1 LVVVGV
7 RGEVQDVATSSL
19 DVEEELDGVL
29 LALAELERPAGA
41 GALEAVALGGAG
53 DRAPV
58 GGDDVELGGV
68 EVQRPLLDGHLGGED
83 EVLVAVLGLRDGPA
97 VGALELARGRIGHVH
112 GEGAAAVHAHDLDRV
127 LLGGRVDGGQVGGR
141 RDLVG
146 GLLLGRLLLG
156 GLLLGGRLLGGGLL
170 RGLLIVGGRL
180 LTGGGAPAAA
190 GLLPAAAGEQPEAS
204 GDQQDQHEQQDEQAA
219 QPPEPLD
226 EVLLGRLAGTG
237 RRGPAGA
244 GVRAGRSLPVTG
256 RSLPVARRGVVRGGS
271 GTGVVGRRTLT
282 VAGRRGRLAVPGS
295 RGGLAVPGGRGRLA
309 VPGGRGGLAVPGG
322 RGRLLL
328 ARLGGPSL
336 TLSHAAGGR
345 AAPCGGAVPGT
356 GLVVLRRRLR
366 RLVGGLLRETGLEVR
381 ALVLG
386 RLRGAALRG
395 RLLARGLSHARGL
408 LSRARDMGGVI
419 ARRARRIT
427 LRARRLLRRGGVP
440 TMGLRPL
447 GPLGILGGRHA
458 RSVRR
463 RGRSVGVHG
472 SVPARRRLLGLGLR
486 CGEIGGVV
494 ARPGGGDPGGVVVT
508 GRDLLLGG
516 GLRLRRRIGGRLV
529 VGHPEVPPLRSG
541 PPGGVRL
548 PAGGRAP
555 VRVLDRPVRRRIE
568 AVSH

>member
-1 LVVVGV
+1 SAEPGSRRDVPLVVVGV

-83 EVLVAVLGLRDGPA
+83 EVLVAVLGLRDGAA

-156 GLLLGGRLLGGGLL
+156 GLLLGGLLLGGGLL

-204 GDQQDQHEQQDEQAA
+204 GDQQDQHEQQNEQAA

-226 EVLLGRLAGTG
+226 EALLGRLAGTG

-282 VAGRRGRLAVPGS
+282 VAGRRGGLAVPARRRRLAVPGS
-295 RGGLAVPGGRGRLA
+295 
-309 VPGGRGGLAVPGG
+309 RGGLAVPGG

-328 ARLGGPSL
+328 ARLGGPSRP
-336 TLSHAAGGR
+336 LSRGARGHGAGGGRGRVRLARLGGPPRPLSRGAGGPAAGGR
-345 AAPCGGAVPGT
+345 AGPRGGAVPGT
-356 GLVVLRRRLR
+356 GPVVLRRRLR

-381 ALVLG
+381 ALVLS

-395 RLLARGLSHARGL
+395 RVLA
-408 LSRARDMGGVI
+408 
-419 ARRARRIT
+419 
-427 LRARRLLRRGGVP
+427 
-440 TMGLRPL
+440 
-447 GPLGILGGRHA
+447 
-458 RSVRR
+458 
-463 RGRSVGVHG
+463 
-472 SVPARRRLLGLGLR
+472 
-486 CGEIGGVV
+486 
-494 ARPGGGDPGGVVVT
+494 
-508 GRDLLLGG
+508 
-516 GLRLRRRIGGRLV
+516 
-529 VGHPEVPPLRSG
+529 
-541 PPGGVRL
+541 
-548 PAGGRAP
+548 
-555 VRVLDRPVRRRIE
+555 
-568 AVSH
+568 

>member
-1 LVVVGV
+1 
-7 RGEVQDVATSSL
+7 
-19 DVEEELDGVL
+19 
-29 LALAELERPAGA
+29 
-41 GALEAVALGGAG
+41 G

-204 GDQQDQHEQQDEQAA
+204 GDQQDQHEQQNEQAA

-336 TLSHAAGGR
+336 TLSRGARGHAAGGR
-345 AAPCGGAVPGT
+345 AGPCGGAVPGT
-356 GLVVLRRRLR
+356 GRVVLRRRLR
-366 RLVGGLLRETGLEVR
+366 RLVGGLLRETGLGVR

-408 LSRARDMGGVI
+408 LSRVRDMGGVI
-419 ARRARRIT
+419 ARRARRII

-447 GPLGILGGRHA
+447 GPLGILGGRRA
-458 RSVRR
+458 R
-463 RGRSVGVHG
+463 
-472 SVPARRRLLGLGLR
+472 
-486 CGEIGGVV
+486 
-494 ARPGGGDPGGVVVT
+494 
-508 GRDLLLGG
+508 
-516 GLRLRRRIGGRLV
+516 
-529 VGHPEVPPLRSG
+529 
-541 PPGGVRL
+541 
-548 PAGGRAP
+548 
-555 VRVLDRPVRRRIE
+555 
-568 AVSH
+568 